1 VISGWGGGKL
11 PVARDEK
18 RSLSVPTALLGH
30 AAYQRT
36 CSTVQ
41 TPPLDRP
48 ASARRGDVSRIPCEN
63 FLVAICCL
71 VGRDPSEM
79 LKAPVQWQCFTGRR
93 SSE

>member
-1 VISGWGGGKL
+1 MSATVSDFRMGGGKL

-41 TPPLDRP
+41 TPPLDGP
-48 ASARRGDVSRIPCEN
+48 QARV
-63 FLVAICCL
+63 V
-71 VGRDPSEM
+71 V
-79 LKAPVQWQCFTGRR
+79 T
-93 SSE
+93 